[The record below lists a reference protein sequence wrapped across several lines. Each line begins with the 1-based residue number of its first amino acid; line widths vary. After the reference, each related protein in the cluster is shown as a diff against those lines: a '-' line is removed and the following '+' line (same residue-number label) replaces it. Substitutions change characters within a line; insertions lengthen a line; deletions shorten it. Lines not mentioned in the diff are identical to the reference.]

1 MNEVTFNQTDN
12 RCENTN
18 GIEILKSLILSDHKS
33 VSRKPQSIVLG
44 ESIKGHFDVQYGDTD
59 NLRGI
64 RIVGHQEYCNDVVHR
79 GKMFLPG
86 KDTEHC
92 KFVPSVKQFHGIAK
106 NASEPSNQLSR
117 DWTGKS
123 RLSPNESGVYN
134 VETIM
139 SRKNRML
146 SNEQQRNDIPSS
158 SKGDKYYKEVDR
170 ERDFFKKGGLIPGS
184 CIAIKGSTTGG
195 TTKKDF
201 QDVGHA
207 TSKTKLSFREKQDKE
222 LLDNELKQLRDLDNS
237 FEHLGQEISS
247 WEGRTGSYLIRPED
261 ENY

>member
-1 MNEVTFNQTDN
+1 MNDLKLNMMDS
-12 RCENTN
+12 RHENYTGLGMLN
-18 GIEILKSLILSDHKS
+18 SLILSDHKA

-64 RIVGHQEYCNDVVHR
+64 RIVGHQEYSSEVIHR

-106 NASEPSNQLSR
+106 KASEPSNQLSR

-139 SRKNRML
+139 SRKTRML

-170 ERDFFKKGGLIPGS
+170 ERDYFKKGGLIPGS
-184 CIAIKGSTTGG
+184 SIAIKGSITGG
-195 TTKKDF
+195 IIKKYSHDMGRTTF
-201 QDVGHA
+201 E
-207 TSKTKLSFREKQDKE
+207 TKLSFKEKQEKE
-222 LLDNELKQLRDLDNS
+222 LLDNELKQLKDLNNS
-237 FEHLGQEISS
+237 SEHLGQEISS
-247 WEGRTGSYLIRPED
+247 WEGRTGSYLVRPED